1 MEGALEKTLQS
12 DRHKALID
20 TLVKQRKS
28 VGMSQ
33 QELANAIDEYQS
45 YIARLE
51 SGQRR
56 LDVIEFIRMCSFL
69 ELDPISVIQDLL
81 VIPE

>member
-1 MEGALEKTLQS
+1 MEKTLQS